1 MPETK
6 PAPKVEPTKPA
17 PKVEP
22 VKSPETKPATK
33 VEPAKVPETKPATKV
48 EPTKVQEAKPAKK
61 IEPPTPSSG
70 VSTAAKVVTAA
81 AAGAAGGSFLKNMI
95 ATSEGNIA
103 YPYKDSK
110 GLWTIG
116 IGHLIQPGG
125 GKTLPE
131 KYAEWSKN
139 GKVGAKGN
147 NTKPAM
153 TPEEVNKLFE
163 EDLNTHMKIA
173 EKFPNFDKFN
183 ESGQAAL
190 IDLAFNI
197 PETTDRRKWPSFLAA
212 LDKMDVKEAVKHLLS
227 NGKGG
232 PSQYSKDVG
241 SRATRTANLLL
252 NGVDKNSATPIPE
265 KGTTNTGTGTK
276 LNDAS
281 TENKDL
287 KQTASPTPVVINNNG
302 TTLVNPNQGKQQL
315 SKPVNTN
322 SPYLNAQAAHG

>member
-1 MPETK
+1 
-6 PAPKVEPTKPA
+6 
-17 PKVEP
+17 
-22 VKSPETKPATK
+22 
-33 VEPAKVPETKPATKV
+33 
-48 EPTKVQEAKPAKK
+48 
-61 IEPPTPSSG
+61 
-70 VSTAAKVVTAA
+70 
-81 AAGAAGGSFLKNMI
+81 MI

-131 KYAEWSKN
+131 KYDEWSKN

-163 EDLNTHMKIA
+163 EDLQKHMKIA
-173 EKFPNFDKFN
+173 KKFPNFDKFN

-197 PETTDRRKWPSFLAA
+197 PETTQREKWPSFLAA
-212 LDKMDVKEAVKHLLS
+212 LDKMDVKEAVKHLLYNFDPKTGQS
-227 NGKGG
+227 RPTQYKLDVKG
-232 PSQYSKDVG
+232 
-241 SRATRTANLLL
+241 RADRTANLLL

-287 KQTASPTPVVINNNG
+287 KQTSSPTPVVINNNG
-302 TTLVNPNQGKQQL
+302 TTLVNTNQGKQQL